1 MDNKTV
7 ATMVVTYNRK
17 EMLKECIEALLKQ
30 TYKKQQIYIID
41 NASTDGTKDYIK
53 KYIDSKKVFYYNTG
67 KNSGGAGGFNYGVRE
82 ALKNKVDYAWL
93 MDDDSI
99 AEDKNALKSLVDKA
113 AFLEDD
119 FSFLSSIVKWTDGK
133 ICQLNKQTLDG
144 AWDVNF
150 DKINHGL
157 IPVKTASFVSF
168 FANMQVV
175 KKVGLPIKDFFIYFD
190 DNEYSLRLNKIKPS
204 YIDVDSI
211 MIHKSPTNQSS
222 SVTYCDE
229 NKINRLYMQ
238 YRNEG
243 YILRKHIPMRDHFNF
258 RYNYILN
265 VLSVLRFSKN
275 HKAKR
280 IWYYTK
286 GKIAGR
292 FFNPKI
298 EME

>member
-7 ATMVVTYNRK
+7 ATIVVTYNRK

-53 KYIDSKKVFYYNTG
+53 KYIDNKKVFYYNTG

-113 AFLEDD
+113 TFLKDD

-150 DKINHGL
+150 DKINHG
-157 IPVKTASFVSF
+157 
-168 FANMQVV
+168 
-175 KKVGLPIKDFFIYFD
+175 
-190 DNEYSLRLNKIKPS
+190 
-204 YIDVDSI
+204 
-211 MIHKSPTNQSS
+211 
-222 SVTYCDE
+222 
-229 NKINRLYMQ
+229 
-238 YRNEG
+238 
-243 YILRKHIPMRDHFNF
+243 
-258 RYNYILN
+258 
-265 VLSVLRFSKN
+265 
-275 HKAKR
+275 
-280 IWYYTK
+280 
-286 GKIAGR
+286 
-292 FFNPKI
+292 
-298 EME
+298 

>member
-1 MDNKTV
+1 MNKKTV
-7 ATMVVTYNRK
+7 ATIVVTYNRK

-30 TYKKQQIYIID
+30 SYKNQQIYIID
-41 NASTDGTKDYIK
+41 NASTDGTKDFISK
-53 KYIDSKKVFYYNTG
+53 LVDSKKVFYFNTG

-82 ALKNKVDYAWL
+82 ALKNKVDYVWL

-99 AEDKNALKSLVDKA
+99 AEDKGALKSLINKA
-113 AFLEDD
+113 ALLKDN

-133 ICQLNKQTLDG
+133 ICQLNKQTLDET
-144 AWDVNF
+144 WDVNY
-150 DKINHGL
+150 DKIRHGL
-157 IPVKTASFVSF
+157 VPVKTASFVSF
-168 FANMQVV
+168 FANMKVV
-175 KKVGLPIKDFFIYFD
+175 KKAGLPIKDFFIYFD
-190 DNEYSLRLNKIKPS
+190 DNEYSLRLNKIRPS

-211 MIHKSPTNQSS
+211 MTHKSPTNRGS
-222 SVTYCDE
+222 SVIYCDE

-265 VLSVLRFSKN
+265 VLGVLRFSEGK
-275 HKAKR
+275 KLKR

-286 GKIAGR
+286 GKIAGK

-298 EME
+298 EMK